1 MAGQPGHLCSKR
13 CAMEIKKT
21 IRVILADDH
30 LLVRRG
36 IRKLLEKSSSILV
49 VGEAGTGA
57 AALRLVQ
64 ELAPDVLLLDVEMP
78 DVKGTEVAQELRRK
92 HVPVSIVIL
101 SACDDPH
108 FIEET
113 LAMGADAYLTKSESP
128 VKIRETIRQVA
139 TKYAVIGPLLVFLF
153 SKAGPAL
160 FQAIN
165 SLSLAVS

>member
-1 MAGQPGHLCSKR
+1 
-13 CAMEIKKT
+13 MEIKKT

-36 IRKLLEKSSSILV
+36 IRKLLEKSSNILV

-57 AALRLVQ
+57 TALRLVQ
-64 ELAPDVLLLDVEMP
+64 ELLPDVLLLDIEMP
-78 DVKGTEVAQELRRK
+78 DINGTQVVQELRKK
-92 HVPVSIVIL
+92 HAPVSIVIL

-113 LAMGADAYLTKSESP
+113 LRMGVNAYLTKSESP
-128 VKIRETIRQVA
+128 ARIRETIRLAA
-139 TKYAVIGPLLVFLF
+139 TKYAAIAPLLVFLV
-153 SKAGPAL
+153 SKAGPVL

-165 SLSLAVS
+165 SLSPAVS